1 MTEQVQQQGATA
13 LDAAKLVAGVLI
25 VVAGLAAF
33 YLLSA
38 QPIWLRWIIVLA
50 GIAAG
55 ALVSL
60 QSFQGKTFRA
70 FVQSSR
76 IELRK
81 VVWPNR
87 QETIQVTIVVFVM
100 VIVLSLFFWGLDSLL
115 ALLTRWLTGN
125 GE

>member
-1 MTEQVQQQGATA
+1 MTEQVQENATA
-13 LDAAKLVAGVLI
+13 LDAAKLVAGIGI
-25 VVAGLAAF
+25 VAAGIAGF

-50 GIAAG
+50 AFVAG

-60 QSFQGKTFRA
+60 QSYQGKSFWS

-76 IELRK
+76 VELRK
-81 VVWPNR
+81 VVWPTA
-87 QETIQVTIVVFVM
+87 QEATQVTIVVFVM
-100 VIVLSLFFWGLDSLL
+100 VIVLGLFFWGLDSVLG
-115 ALLTRWLTGN
+115 LLTRWLTGH

>member
-1 MTEQVQQQGATA
+1 MTEQVQQGATA
-13 LDAAKLVAGVLI
+13 VDAVKLAAGVAI
-25 VVAGLAAF
+25 LAAGIAGF
-33 YLLSA
+33 YLLSE

-50 GIAAG
+50 ALAVG

-60 QSFQGKTFRA
+60 QSYQGKTFWS

-87 QETIQVTIVVFVM
+87 QETMQVTIVVFVM
-100 VIVLSLFFWGLDSLL
+100 IVILGLFFWGLDTLL
-115 ALLTRWLTGN
+115 GALTRWLTGQ
-125 GE
+125 GS

>member
-1 MTEQVQQQGATA
+1 MTEQVQRQGAGA
-13 LDAAKLVAGVLI
+13 LDAAKLAAGVLI
-25 VVAGLAAF
+25 VAAGVAGF

-38 QPIWLRWIIVLA
+38 QPIWLRWILVLA
-50 GIAAG
+50 AVIVG
-55 ALVSL
+55 ALVGL
-60 QSFQGKTFRA
+60 QSFQGKMFWA

-81 VVWPNR
+81 VVWPSR
-87 QETIQVTIVVFVM
+87 QETMQVTVVVFVM

-115 ALLTRWLTGN
+115 GLLTRWLTGY

>member
-1 MTEQVQQQGATA
+1 MTEQVQQQSATA
-13 LDAAKLVAGVLI
+13 LDAAKLAAGVAIVAAGVAG
-25 VVAGLAAF
+25 F
-33 YLLSA
+33 YLLAA

-50 GIAAG
+50 
-55 ALVSL
+55 ALVVGTLVGL
-60 QSFQGKTFRA
+60 QSFQGKTFWA

-76 IELRK
+76 VELRK

-87 QETIQVTIVVFVM
+87 QEVWQVTIVVFVM

-115 ALLTRWLTGN
+115 GLLTRWLTGY